1 MNWKKMGL
9 VFGVGVIVSFYTTF
23 AVESLWNWFAVR
35 SLSAP
40 QISYWTAYGLVL
52 LIRLLSDKNDYY
64 KDQEVFG
71 RLGMMIETC
80 VPEEKRAELTE
91 QLLEEDKGLAGRLG
105 GGVIGE
111 AFGVTFTL
119 GLGWAVH
126 TFLA

>member
-1 MNWKKMGL
+1 MNWKKLGMVFALGL
-9 VFGVGVIVSFYTTF
+9 VVSFYTTF
-23 AVESLWNWFAVR
+23 VLENLWNWFAVPA
-35 SLSAP
+35 LAAP
-40 QISYWTAYGLVL
+40 QISYWTAYGFVL
-52 LIRLLSDKNDYY
+52 LIRLLFDKDATY

-71 RLGMMIETC
+71 RLGMMIDAC

-105 GGVIGE
+105 GGVLGE
-111 AFGVTFTL
+111 AVGVSITL